1 MRIRRGVLVGLSK
14 SVILC
19 ILYGGLWY
27 GGLWYGGGLCYG
39 GGFVACS
46 TMALINGGG
55 TAFPICMILS
65 LFDPHMI

>member
-1 MRIRRGVLVGLSK
+1 MRIRRGFWWGCQKVLYYVYCM
-14 SVILC
+14 V
-19 ILYGGLWY
+19 GLWY